1 MTNFEKRAMK
11 SYCNIQEANRDPK
24 TISLDEIASSKHGLR
39 GWSQYNKNGFQD
51 STKKKN
57 SDNNNMQGM
66 HGQYQFFFR
75 FFRFFHFFYLL
86 SLFSLVCNFAS
97 GNHVIHLISAR
108 ILFVLLP
115 MHIQLVFG
123 QHNNHPL
130 TQNYYNIKYYLQT
143 ERPSLVPHVQSTSK
157 QRSCM
162 RRMVPAKSVGHTR

>member
-1 MTNFEKRAMK
+1 MRLLHQNMDFVVGRSKIKMVFK
-11 SYCNIQEANRDPK
+11 IQ
-24 TISLDEIASSKHGLR
+24 
-39 GWSQYNKNGFQD
+39 Q
-51 STKKKN
+51 KKKIQTTTTCKECTVSTN
-57 SDNNNMQGM
+57 
-66 HGQYQFFFR
+66 FFFR
-75 FFRFFHFFYLL
+75 FFPFFLPPL